1 MAGPLMWSEISE
13 QPDSLLRV
21 VESGCEFLS
30 RKVRKPPFA
39 SLFLSKVEQV
49 VLFGSGSSY
58 HAACL
63 ARDYLAQIARLPARA
78 VYASD
83 AFLQPEFRPARTL
96 ALAFSHSGLSSD
108 VLGAVKRARRQ
119 GVPTGAVTNVAGSA
133 LTRAVDDCWVT
144 GAGVENAIPSTKG
157 FTAAAAAALM
167 LAYHVGSSRKISK
180 STERAAV
187 LISRA
192 ARILDEWLASSHRIQ
207 RASAHLARARS
218 VALLGKGLLYPVA
231 CDGALK
237 LLEVTYV
244 PALAYPPE
252 EFRHGPIAVADE
264 GLVLVA
270 LLPRRRDQTLLRI
283 MEEVSQVGAT
293 IITVG
298 PNPSAADHTFVE
310 IPRVDPLLAPIVYM
324 PALQLLAHGTGA
336 ILGRPI
342 DQPRRLKKVVGAT

>member
-1 MAGPLMWSEISE
+1 MWSEIAE

-21 VESGCEFLS
+21 VESGREYLS
-30 RKVRKPPFA
+30 RKVRKQPFS

-49 VLFGSGSSY
+49 VIFGSGSSY

-63 ARDYLAQIARLPARA
+63 ARDYLAEIARLPARA

-83 AFLQPEFRPARTL
+83 AFFLRESRPGRTL
-96 ALAFSHSGLSSD
+96 ALAFSHSGRSSD
-108 VLGAVKRARRQ
+108 VLGAVGRARRQ
-119 GVPTGAVTNVAGSA
+119 NIPTGAVTNVAGSA

-144 GAGVENAIPSTKG
+144 GAGVENAVPSTKG
-157 FTAAAAAALM
+157 FTAAAAAALI
-167 LAYHVGSSRKISK
+167 LAFHVGASRKVSK
-180 STERAAV
+180 STDRAAV

-192 ARILDEWLASSHRIQ
+192 AQVLGEWLASSPWIQ
-207 RASAHLARARS
+207 SASSSLARARS
-218 VALLGKGLLYPVA
+218 VALLGRGLLYPVA

-237 LLEVTYV
+237 LLEITYV

-270 LLPRRRDQTLLRI
+270 LLPRRRDRTLLRV
-283 MEEVSQVGAT
+283 MEEVSQAGAT
-293 IITVG
+293 IIAVG
-298 PNPSAADHTFVE
+298 PNPSITAHPCIEV
-310 IPRVDPLLAPIVYM
+310 PRVDPLLAPIVYM
-324 PALQLLAHGTGA
+324 PALQLLAHGAGA

-342 DQPRRLKKVVGAT
+342 DQPRGLKKVVEAT